1 MWRSESKATE
11 APESLRCWCVILRRV
26 NEQDI
31 LTAKPPEPDRRLK
44 YGSDSNQFIDV
55 RFPAG
60 IQPVPVVFFIH
71 GGYWRARYDL
81 TYAGHLCGALKK
93 AGIATWNV
101 EYRRVGNP
109 GGGWP
114 GTFEDIR
121 GAYRLLQGQSI
132 RSSPPL
138 FDLNRVVVAG
148 HSAGGQLALC
158 LAAHE
163 KTVTRVISLAG
174 VLDLHRAWELHL
186 SNDAVVEFLGGSP
199 KDVPEHYREA
209 SPAEQQIT
217 HARQLIV
224 HGTADD
230 SVPYEISRSY
240 AERKKK
246 AGERVEMFSLP
257 DEGHF
262 GIVDPGSK
270 IWPKIQEAFVMAV
283 RE

>member
-1 MWRSESKATE
+1 M
-11 APESLRCWCVILRRV
+11 PD
-26 NEQDI
+26 QDI
-31 LTAKPPEPDRRLK
+31 LTAKPPAPDLRLK
-44 YGSDSNQFIDV
+44 YGQDPNQFIDV
-55 RFPAG
+55 RFPPGKQAL
-60 IQPVPVVFFIH
+60 PVVFFIH

-81 TYAGHLCGALKK
+81 AYAGHLCAALKEV
-93 AGIATWNV
+93 GVATWNV
-101 EYRRVGNP
+101 EYRRVGNA

-121 GAYRLLQGQSI
+121 SAYRMTMETQTI
-132 RSSPPL
+132 RNSPPV
-138 FDLNRVVVAG
+138 FDLSRIVVAG

-163 KTVTRVISLAG
+163 KTITRAISLAG
-174 VLDLHRAWELHL
+174 VLDLRRAWELHL

-209 SPAEQQIT
+209 SPAERTIT
-217 HARQLIV
+217 QARQWIV
-224 HGTADD
+224 HGTVDD
-230 SVPYEISRSY
+230 SVPYEISQSY

-246 AGERVEMFSLP
+246 AGEQVAMLTLP

-262 GIVDPGSK
+262 GIMDPGSK
-270 IWPKIQEAFVMAV
+270 IWPKIQDTFLAAI